1 MHATGLASP
10 ASASTSDPG
19 EPHTGRLPT
28 RCVAV
33 AKPLACPLS
42 FGAPHSGRS
51 RRDFTARQSGGPR
64 QCLPASH
71 LRLTSYPA
79 DRLHDKHPPPPA
91 SEPSRQPAAEGSGGV
106 NFGRRSPGS
115 GGQNCTPKHSAASA
129 YIAHGEHGRMHQ
141 GYPTW
146 RAQATGAPFFTPL
159 VTVRPC
165 AKPCGR
171 IPPLPDPG
179 REGSGALQYPRRRC
193 PASGRQA
200 VFAAS
205 LARSDR
211 INNGYCV
218 PARKVALSIRDGHQP

>member
-1 MHATGLASP
+1 MTSWRGPHAHAPARQNGPPYRQTATMHATGLASP

-91 SEPSRQPAAEGSGGV
+91 SEPSRQPAAEGSGGSILDADPLAQGV
-106 NFGRRSPGS
+106 KIARRNTVQHRLTLLMVSMDA
-115 GGQNCTPKHSAASA
+115 CTKDTPL
-129 YIAHGEHGRMHQ
+129 
-141 GYPTW
+141 
-146 RAQATGAPFFTPL
+146 GAP
-159 VTVRPC
+159 
-165 AKPCGR
+165 
-171 IPPLPDPG
+171 
-179 REGSGALQYPRRRC
+179 RR
-193 PASGRQA
+193 
-200 VFAAS
+200 
-205 LARSDR
+205 
-211 INNGYCV
+211 
-218 PARKVALSIRDGHQP
+218 PARLSSLHW